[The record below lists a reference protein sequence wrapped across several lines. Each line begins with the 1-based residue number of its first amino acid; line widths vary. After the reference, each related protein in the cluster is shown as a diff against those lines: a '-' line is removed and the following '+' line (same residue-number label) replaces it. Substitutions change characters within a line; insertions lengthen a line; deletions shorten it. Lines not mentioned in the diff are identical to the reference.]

1 MAFDYSERDRLGLRG
16 LLPPKVK
23 TIEEQVNSRARNC
36 EALERGCPVT
46 RSTVHVERPCVIRKW
61 SYP

>member
-36 EALERGCPVT
+36 EALERGCAVP
-46 RSTVHVERPCVIRKW
+46 RFTVHVERP
-61 SYP
+61 